1 MDPTIWAAAVGGL
14 ITAVPAVW
22 AVIAS
27 NRASRKMAADAEQDA
42 RNRAERQ
49 ILLARIGTIKMDLRH
64 QDRAVQMDALDEL
77 ERLLPAVT
85 HDLDRRWVWSIL
97 DSRMAR
103 QVRQY
108 PEEGSE
114 IRFVPPTEPPERQ
127 G

>member
-27 NRASRKMAADAEQDA
+27 NRASRRMAHDAEQDA

-49 ILLARIGTIKMDLRH
+49 ILLARIGAIKMDLRH
-64 QDRAVQMDALDEL
+64 RDRAVQMDALDEL

-103 QVRQY
+103 
-108 PEEGSE
+108 
-114 IRFVPPTEPPERQ
+114 
-127 G
+127 